1 MLIFCTNMTFL
12 EKTKS
17 QTDELSDEELVKKI
31 LAASDKKE
39 QRSFQ
44 EDLYSRYV
52 KKVFFK
58 CVSIIKNRDVA
69 KDLTHDIIVK
79 MFLNLSKYKGE
90 APFGS
95 WISSITY
102 NHCINFLRKEKK
114 LRFSDIDEI
123 KEKIP
128 DNIKESEEKELLEM
142 KLTQLETIFQYLNED
157 EKLILLMRYQDG
169 MSIKLIAEKLKIGES
184 AVKMRLK
191 RSRDHLAKLLKKMTN
206 E

>member
-1 MLIFCTNMTFL
+1 MTFL

-17 QTDELSDEELVKKI
+17 HTDEFSDEELVKKI
-31 LAASDKKE
+31 LSASDKK
-39 QRSFQ
+39 QLRSFQ
-44 EDLYSRYV
+44 EDIYSRYV
-52 KKVFFK
+52 KKVYFK
-58 CVSIIKNRDVA
+58 CVSIVKNKDTA
-69 KDLTHDIIVK
+69 KDLAHDIMVK
-79 MFLNLSKYKGE
+79 MFLNLSKFKGE

-114 LRFSDIDEI
+114 IRLSDIDDV
-123 KEKIP
+123 KEKLA
-128 DNIKESEEKELLEM
+128 DNTEESEEKELLEM
-142 KLTQLETIFQYLNED
+142 KLNQLEQIFQYLSED

-169 MSIKLIAEKLKIGES
+169 MAIKLIAENLEIGES

-191 RSRDHLAKLLKKMTN
+191 RSRDHLAKLLKKVTN

>member
-1 MLIFCTNMTFL
+1 MTFL

-17 QTDELSDEELVKKI
+17 HTDELSDAELVKKI
-31 LAASDKKE
+31 LSASDKK
-39 QRSFQ
+39 QLRAFQ

-58 CVSIIKNRDVA
+58 CVSIIKNRDTA
-69 KDLTHDIIVK
+69 KDLAHDIMVK
-79 MFLNLSKYKGE
+79 MFLNLSKFKGD

-114 LRFSDIDEI
+114 MRFSDIDELSDKLAI
-123 KEKIP
+123 DDEG
-128 DNIKESEEKELLEM
+128 EEKQLLEM
-142 KLTQLETIFQYLNED
+142 KLNQLEQIFQYLSED

-169 MSIKLIAEKLKIGES
+169 MSVKLISENLKIGES

-191 RSRDHLAKLLKKMTN
+191 RSRDHLAKLLKKLTN

>member
-1 MLIFCTNMTFL
+1 MAFL
-12 EKTKS
+12 EKSKS
-17 QTDELSDEELVKKI
+17 RIKDITDEELVKKI
-31 LAASDKKE
+31 LNSKNKKE
-39 QRSFQ
+39 QRSLQ
-44 EDLYSRYV
+44 EDLYSRYI

-58 CVSIIKNRDVA
+58 CVSIVKNRETA
-69 KDLTHDIIVK
+69 KDLAHDIMVK
-79 MFLNLSKYKGE
+79 MFLNLSKFKGE

-114 LRFSDIDEI
+114 IRFEDIEDI
-123 KEKIP
+123 KEKIA
-128 DNIKESEEKELLEM
+128 DNVEETEEKELLEM
-142 KLTQLETIFQYLNED
+142 KLNQLEQIFQYLSED

-169 MSIKLIAEKLKIGES
+169 MPIKLIATKLKIGES

-191 RSRDHLAKLLKKMTN
+191 RSRDHLAKLLKEMTN

>member
-1 MLIFCTNMTFL
+1 MAFL
-12 EKTKS
+12 EKSKSRTKDI
-17 QTDELSDEELVKKI
+17 TDEELVKKI
-31 LAASDKKE
+31 LNSKNKKE
-39 QRSFQ
+39 QRSLQ
-44 EDLYSRYV
+44 EDLYSRYI

-58 CVSIIKNRDVA
+58 CVSIVKNRETA
-69 KDLTHDIIVK
+69 KDLAHDIMVK
-79 MFLNLSKYKGE
+79 MFLNLSKFKGE

-114 LRFSDIDEI
+114 IRFEDIEDI
-123 KEKIP
+123 KEKIA
-128 DNIKESEEKELLEM
+128 DNVEETEEKELLEM
-142 KLTQLETIFQYLNED
+142 KLNQLEQIFQYLSED

-169 MSIKLIAEKLKIGES
+169 MPIKLIATKLKIGES

-191 RSRDHLAKLLKKMTN
+191 RSRDHLAKLLKEMTN

>member
-1 MLIFCTNMTFL
+1 MTFL

-17 QTDELSDEELVKKI
+17 HTDELSDEELVKKI
-31 LAASDKKE
+31 LGANDKKQ
-39 QRSFQ
+39 QRAFQ

-58 CVSIIKNRDVA
+58 CVSIVKNRDTA
-69 KDLTHDIIVK
+69 KDLAHDIMVK
-79 MFLNLSKYKGE
+79 MFLNLSKFKGD

-114 LRFSDIDEI
+114 MRFSDIDELSD
-123 KEKIP
+123 KIVVS
-128 DNIKESEEKELLEM
+128 DDGSEEKELLEM
-142 KLTQLETIFQYLNED
+142 KLNQLEQIFQYLSED

-169 MSIKLIAEKLKIGES
+169 MPIKVIAEKLQIGES

-191 RSRDHLAKLLKKMTN
+191 RSRDHLAKLLKKVTN

>member
-1 MLIFCTNMTFL
+1 MTFL

-17 QTDELSDEELVKKI
+17 HTDELSDAELVKKI
-31 LAASDKKE
+31 LSASDKK
-39 QRSFQ
+39 QLRAFQ

-58 CVSIIKNRDVA
+58 CVSIIKNRDTA
-69 KDLTHDIIVK
+69 KDLAHDIMVK
-79 MFLNLSKYKGE
+79 MFLNLSKFKGD

-114 LRFSDIDEI
+114 MRFSDIDELSDKLTI
-123 KEKIP
+123 DDEG
-128 DNIKESEEKELLEM
+128 EEKQLLEM
-142 KLTQLETIFQYLNED
+142 KLNQLEQIFQYLSED

-169 MSIKLIAEKLKIGES
+169 MSVKLISENLKIGES

-191 RSRDHLAKLLKKMTN
+191 RSRDHLAKLLKKLTN